1 MKEDIEFDTETN
13 SKREYKVKKDKR
25 NLYGVYIGIC
35 LIILGIVWYAINMGL
50 IPIQYLQS
58 WPQILLILVGILV
71 VIKSL

>member
-1 MKEDIEFDTETN
+1 MKEDIEFDTEPN

-50 IPIQYLQS
+50 IPVQYLQS